1 MITTIAGCNGIQTIF
16 SNAQTV
22 VACNRCNAI
31 LCQPTGGKVRL
42 TEGELKLR
50 LAFIHYEMLT

>member
-22 VACNRCNAI
+22 VTCNRCNAI

-42 TEGELKLR
+42 TEGEVKLR
-50 LAFIHYEMLT
+50 LAFIQYEMLI